1 MNEMNL
7 FSFSLS
13 GIERSED
20 TKIYEPQPTVKW
32 FPCYL
37 KIQKT
42 AKVRYFQA
50 ISGFLIP
57 YFS

>member
-20 TKIYEPQPTVKW
+20 TEIYELQPTLKW

-57 YFS
+57 